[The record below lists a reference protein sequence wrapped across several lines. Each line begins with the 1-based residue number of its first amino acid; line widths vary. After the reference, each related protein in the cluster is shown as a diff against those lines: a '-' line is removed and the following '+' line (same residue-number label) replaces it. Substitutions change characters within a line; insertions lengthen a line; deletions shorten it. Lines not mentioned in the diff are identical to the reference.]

1 MISIVP
7 FTVDKID
14 DVITF
19 ERRLRRQEPDTYLW
33 DAGEDYRKALQDSFH
48 DPRFV
53 NSVSLLAYRSGKVIG
68 RIDASIISSRSDASC
83 DAAYLDWICVLKSER
98 HSNVAQKM
106 LEELKK
112 TLKHKKVDV
121 LIALMASNEEAQNF
135 YRSIKNASIQDGA
148 IWINTN

>member
-1 MISIVP
+1 
-7 FTVDKID
+7 
-14 DVITF
+14 
-19 ERRLRRQEPDTYLW
+19 
-33 DAGEDYRKALQDSFH
+33 
-48 DPRFV
+48 
-53 NSVSLLAYRSGKVIG
+53 
-68 RIDASIISSRSDASC
+68 
-83 DAAYLDWICVLKSER
+83 
-98 HSNVAQKM
+98 VAQKM